1 MALLIIMNLHFFQMS
16 KNIKDSLRNHLDV
29 KTIPFI
35 TAGPTRTREDALGN
49 EWHKLLRDT
58 LKEKKNDRV
67 SD

>member
-1 MALLIIMNLHFFQMS
+1 MNLPFFQMS
-16 KNIKDSLRNHLDV
+16 KDIKDSLRNHLDV

-35 TAGPTRTREDALGN
+35 TAGPTRTRGN